1 MTPMKNPLNQLGR
14 EAKPGNSELLKPS
27 KSWLQA
33 VIWTLVG
40 TAGFAIAWLAIAK
53 TDEVVV
59 ATGKLEPLGS
69 VKPIQMPIGGVVDDI
84 LVAEGEQVKANQV
97 LLRLDTEADEDRRI
111 TLNKAIQLKQEQ
123 LNLKQQER
131 KQYLE
136 LNSTEQRVLEEN
148 LVLQR
153 ELLDRYRSLAE
164 QGASPEI
171 QLLQQE
177 DRVQQV
183 QGQLDQIKVDR
194 KRQQSQQD
202 QQIQNLKS
210 ELGELRSQR
219 TGQIVKLRY
228 QEIRSP
234 VDGVVFELKPAAKG
248 FVAQGSEPVMT
259 IVPIDT
265 LEARVEVPSDK
276 IGFIYQGQASDLSID
291 SYSANDFGILNGVV
305 RKIGSDALPPNPA
318 TGQSFYR
325 FPVDIQLKSQSL
337 VLKDGQTLPLQ
348 VGMSLTANIKLRKV
362 SYLQLILKSFGDS
375 TQSLREF

>member
-1 MTPMKNPLNQLGR
+1 MKPMNNPIKPLGR
-14 EAKPGNSELLKPS
+14 EAIPGNSELLKPS

-59 ATGKLEPLGS
+59 ATGVLEPLGS
-69 VKPIQMPIGGVVDDI
+69 VKPIQMPMGGVVEDI
-84 LVAEGEQVKANQV
+84 LVKEGDLVKADQV
-97 LLRLDTEADEDRRI
+97 LLRLDTEADEDRRD
-111 TLNKAIQLKQEQ
+111 TLIQTIKLKQNQLK
-123 LNLKQQER
+123 LKQQER
-131 KQYLE
+131 EEYLE

-148 LVLQR
+148 LLLQR
-153 ELLDRYRSLAE
+153 ELLDRYRKLAE

-171 QLLQQE
+171 QLLQQQ

-183 QGQLDQIKVDR
+183 LGQLQQIKVDR
-194 KRQQSQQD
+194 RRQQAQQE
-202 QQIQNLKS
+202 QQIQSLKS
-210 ELGELRSQR
+210 DLAELRSQR

-234 VDGVVFELKPAAKG
+234 VDGVVFELKPAATG

-265 LEARVEVPSDK
+265 LEARVEVPSNK
-276 IGFIYQGQASDLSID
+276 IGFIYQGQSSDLSID
-291 SYSANDFGILNGVV
+291 SYSANDFGILEGVV

-325 FPVDIQLKSQSL
+325 FPVDIRLKSQSL

>member
-1 MTPMKNPLNQLGR
+1 MKNPLAPIGR
-14 EAKPGNSELLKPS
+14 EAIPGNSELLKPS

-40 TAGFAIAWLAIAK
+40 TAGFAIGWLAIAK

-69 VKPIQMPIGGVVDDI
+69 VKPIQMPMGGVVEDI
-84 LVAEGEQVKANQV
+84 LVKEGELVKADQV
-97 LLRLDTEADEDRRI
+97 LLRLDTEADEDKRD
-111 TLNKAIQLKQEQ
+111 TLIQTIKLKQKQ

-131 KQYLE
+131 EQYLE
-136 LNSTEQRVLEEN
+136 LNTTEQQVLEEN
-148 LVLQR
+148 LLLQE
-153 ELLDRYRSLAE
+153 ELLDRYRDLAE

-171 QLLQQE
+171 QLLQQQ

-183 QGQLDQIKVDR
+183 MGQLQQLKVDR
-194 KRQQSQQD
+194 RRQQAQQD
-202 QQIQNLKS
+202 QQIQSLKS
-210 ELGELRSQR
+210 ELAGLRSQR

-234 VDGVVFELKPAAKG
+234 VDGVVFELKPTATG

-276 IGFIYQGQASDLSID
+276 IGFIYQGQSSDLSID
-291 SYSANDFGILNGVV
+291 SYSANDFGILEGVV

-318 TGQSFYR
+318 TGQNFYR
-325 FPVDIQLKSQSL
+325 FPVDIQLRSQSL

-348 VGMSLTANIKLRKV
+348 VGMSLSANIKLRKV

>member
-1 MTPMKNPLNQLGR
+1 MNNSLKPLGR
-14 EAKPGNSELLKPS
+14 EAIPGNSELMKPS

-40 TAGFAIAWLAIAK
+40 TAGFAIGWLAIAK

-69 VKPIQMPIGGVVDDI
+69 VKPIQMPMGGVVEDI
-84 LVAEGEQVKANQV
+84 LVKEGELVKANQV
-97 LLRLDTEADEDRRI
+97 LLRLDTEADEDRRD
-111 TLNKAIQLKQEQ
+111 TLAQTIKLKQQQ
-123 LNLKQQER
+123 LELKQQER
-131 KQYLE
+131 TQYLE

-148 LVLQR
+148 LLLQR
-153 ELLDRYRSLAE
+153 ELLDRYRKLAE

-171 QLLQQE
+171 QLLQQK

-183 QGQLDQIKVDR
+183 LGQLEQIKVDR
-194 KRQQSQQD
+194 RRQQAQQD
-202 QQIQNLKS
+202 QQIQSLKS
-210 ELGELRSQR
+210 DLAELRSQR
-219 TGQIVKLRY
+219 TGQVVKLRY

-234 VDGVVFELKPAAKG
+234 VDGVVFEMKPTATG

-276 IGFIYQGQASDLSID
+276 IGFIYQGQSSDLSID
-291 SYSANDFGILNGVV
+291 SYSANDFGILEGVV

-318 TGQSFYR
+318 TGQNFYR

-348 VGMSLTANIKLRKV
+348 VGMSLSANIKLRKV

>member
-1 MTPMKNPLNQLGR
+1 MNNPLKPLGR
-14 EAKPGNSELLKPS
+14 EAIPGNSELMKPS

-40 TAGFAIAWLAIAK
+40 TAGFAIGWLAIAK

-69 VKPIQMPIGGVVDDI
+69 VKPIQMPMGGVVEDI
-84 LVAEGEQVKANQV
+84 LVKEGELVKANQV
-97 LLRLDTEADEDRRI
+97 LLRLDTEADEDRRD
-111 TLNKAIQLKQEQ
+111 TLAQTIQLKQEQ
-123 LNLKQQER
+123 LVLKQQER
-131 KQYLE
+131 DEYLE

-148 LVLQR
+148 LQLQR
-153 ELLDRYRSLAE
+153 ELLDRYRKLAD

-171 QLLQQE
+171 QLLQQQ

-183 QGQLDQIKVDR
+183 LGQLQQIKVDR
-194 KRQQSQQD
+194 RRQQAQQD
-202 QQIQNLKS
+202 QQIQSLKS
-210 ELGELRSQR
+210 DLAELRSQR
-219 TGQIVKLRY
+219 TGQVVKLRY

-234 VDGVVFELKPAAKG
+234 VDGVVFEMKPTATG

-276 IGFIYQGQASDLSID
+276 IGFIYQGQSSDLSID
-291 SYSANDFGILNGVV
+291 SYSANDFGILEGIV
-305 RKIGSDALPPNPA
+305 RKIGSDALPPNPSL
-318 TGQSFYR
+318 GQNFYR

>member
-1 MTPMKNPLNQLGR
+1 MKMMDNPLKPLGR
-14 EAKPGNSELLKPS
+14 EAIPGNSELLKPS

-33 VIWTLVG
+33 VIWTLIG
-40 TAGFAIAWLAIAK
+40 TAGFAIGWLALAK

-69 VKPIQMPIGGVVDDI
+69 VKPIQMPMGGVVEDI
-84 LVAEGEQVKANQV
+84 LVKEGDLVKADQV
-97 LLRLDTEADEDRRI
+97 LLRLDTEADEDKRD
-111 TLNKAIQLKQEQ
+111 TLIQSIKLKQKQ
-123 LNLKQQER
+123 LSLKEQER

-136 LNSTEQRVLEEN
+136 LNTTEQRVLEEN
-148 LVLQR
+148 LLLQQ
-153 ELLDRYRSLAE
+153 ELLDRYRKLAE

-171 QLLQQE
+171 QLLQQQ

-183 QGQLDQIKVDR
+183 MGQLEQIRVDR
-194 KRQQSQQD
+194 RRQQAQQD
-202 QQIQNLKS
+202 QQIQSLKS
-210 ELGELRSQR
+210 ELAGLKSQR
-219 TGQIVKLRY
+219 TGQVVKLRY

-234 VDGVVFELKPAAKG
+234 VDGVVFELKPTATG

-276 IGFIYQGQASDLSID
+276 IGFIYQGQSSDLSID
-291 SYSANDFGILNGVV
+291 SYSANDFGILEGVV
-305 RKIGSDALPPNPA
+305 RKIGSDALPPDPA
-318 TGQSFYR
+318 TGQAFYR
-325 FPVDIQLKSQSL
+325 FPVDIQLKSQTL

-348 VGMSLTANIKLRKV
+348 VGMSLSANIKLRKV

>member
-1 MTPMKNPLNQLGR
+1 MNNPLKPLGR
-14 EAKPGNSELLKPS
+14 EAIPGNSELMKPS

-40 TAGFAIAWLAIAK
+40 TAGFAIGWLAIAK

-69 VKPIQMPIGGVVDDI
+69 VKPIQMPMGGVVEDI
-84 LVAEGEQVKANQV
+84 LVKEGDLVKANQV
-97 LLRLDTEADEDRRI
+97 LLRLDTEADEDRRD
-111 TLNKAIQLKQEQ
+111 TLAQTIKLKQEQ
-123 LNLKQQER
+123 LQLKQQER

-136 LNSTEQRVLEEN
+136 LNSTEQKVLEEN
-148 LVLQR
+148 LLLQR
-153 ELLDRYRSLAE
+153 ELLDRYQKLAD

-171 QLLQQE
+171 QLLQQK
-177 DRVQQV
+177 DRLQQV
-183 QGQLDQIKVDR
+183 LGELQQIKVDR
-194 KRQQSQQD
+194 RRQQAQQD
-202 QQIQNLKS
+202 QQIQSLKS
-210 ELGELRSQR
+210 DLAELRSQR
-219 TGQIVKLRY
+219 TGQVVKLRY

-234 VDGVVFELKPAAKG
+234 VDGVVFEMKPTATG

-276 IGFIYQGQASDLSID
+276 IGFIYQGQSSDLSID
-291 SYSANDFGILNGVV
+291 SYSANDFGILEGVV

-318 TGQSFYR
+318 LGQSFYR
-325 FPVDIQLKSQSL
+325 FPVDIQLKNQSL

>member
-1 MTPMKNPLNQLGR
+1 MNNPLKPLGR
-14 EAKPGNSELLKPS
+14 EAIPGNSELMKPS

-40 TAGFAIAWLAIAK
+40 TAGFAIGWLAIAK

-69 VKPIQMPIGGVVDDI
+69 VKPIQMPMGGVVEDI
-84 LVAEGEQVKANQV
+84 LVKEGDLVKANQV
-97 LLRLDTEADEDRRI
+97 LLRLDTEADEDRRD
-111 TLNKAIQLKQEQ
+111 TLAQTIKLKQEQ
-123 LNLKQQER
+123 LQLKQQER

-148 LVLQR
+148 LLLQR
-153 ELLDRYRSLAE
+153 ELLDRYQKLAD

-171 QLLQQE
+171 QLLQQK
-177 DRVQQV
+177 DRLQQV
-183 QGQLDQIKVDR
+183 LGELQQIKVDR
-194 KRQQSQQD
+194 RRQQAQQD
-202 QQIQNLKS
+202 QQIQSLKS
-210 ELGELRSQR
+210 DLAELRSQR
-219 TGQIVKLRY
+219 TGQVVKLRY

-234 VDGVVFELKPAAKG
+234 VDGVVFEMKPTATG

-276 IGFIYQGQASDLSID
+276 IGFIYQGQSSDLSID
-291 SYSANDFGILNGVV
+291 SYSANDFGILEGVV

-318 TGQSFYR
+318 LGQSFYR
-325 FPVDIQLKSQSL
+325 FPVDIQLKNQSL

>member
-1 MTPMKNPLNQLGR
+1 MNNPLKPLGR
-14 EAKPGNSELLKPS
+14 EAIPGNSELMKPS

-40 TAGFAIAWLAIAK
+40 TAGFAIGWLAIAK
-53 TDEVVV
+53 TDKVVV

-69 VKPIQMPIGGVVDDI
+69 VKPIQMPMGGVVEDI
-84 LVAEGEQVKANQV
+84 LVKEGDLVKANQV
-97 LLRLDTEADEDRRI
+97 LLRLDTEADEDRRD
-111 TLNKAIQLKQEQ
+111 TLAQTIKLKQEQ
-123 LNLKQQER
+123 LQLKQQER

-136 LNSTEQRVLEEN
+136 LNSTEQKVLEEN
-148 LVLQR
+148 LLLQR
-153 ELLDRYRSLAE
+153 ELLDRYQKLAD

-171 QLLQQE
+171 QLLQQK
-177 DRVQQV
+177 DRLQQV
-183 QGQLDQIKVDR
+183 LGELQQIKVDR
-194 KRQQSQQD
+194 RRQQAQQD
-202 QQIQNLKS
+202 QQIQSLKS
-210 ELGELRSQR
+210 DLAELRSQR
-219 TGQIVKLRY
+219 TGQVVKLRY

-234 VDGVVFELKPAAKG
+234 VDGVVFEMKPTATG

-276 IGFIYQGQASDLSID
+276 IGFIYQGQSSDLSID
-291 SYSANDFGILNGVV
+291 SYSANDFGILEGVV

-318 TGQSFYR
+318 LGQSFYR
-325 FPVDIQLKSQSL
+325 FPVDIQLKNQSL